1 MSKERTR
8 DLEEDPRHGKTWGV
22 PFRRLL
28 LPVLEDQLR
37 PGIAA
42 TTG

>member
-8 DLEEDPRHGKTWGV
+8 DLEEDPRHGKTEAV

-28 LPVLEDQLR
+28 PPVVEDQWHLE
-37 PGIAA
+37 IAA
-42 TTG
+42 TTQ

>member
-8 DLEEDPRHGKTWGV
+8 DLEEDPRHGKPWAA
-22 PFRRLL
+22 PFRRR
-28 LPVLEDQLR
+28 LPPALEGQLR